1 MRSFRNISFWL
12 ILIVVALFASLPIL
26 ADFGVLPIAADAAT
40 MRENL
45 FFILVLVTLAS
56 SINIIMGYTGYV
68 SFGHIV
74 FFGLGGYFGFYLM
87 QTYNVHMLLA
97 ALVGGIGASIIASLI
112 GIPVL
117 RLRGAYFALATI
129 GINEAMRAFVNNFDP
144 FGGALGMFFN
154 YAVYDS
160 YGGAKNAGQLA
171 YYAMIVVTLAAIA
184 ASFLIKK
191 SKFGLAL
198 LAIRED
204 QDASQVLGIDPARA
218 KVIAYAIS
226 AFFPALAGAIFYFK
240 NGIIDPATAFDL
252 QRSIEGLVMVM
263 LGGYG
268 TVTGP
273 IVGAVVYDR
282 LRSALITAPPINLGS
297 LTVNVSNFH
306 LIVAGILLLL
316 VVLFVTAGFVG
327 WLRNR
332 VPAVRR
338 YLE

>member
-12 ILIVVALFASLPIL
+12 ILIVVALVASLPIL
-26 ADFGVLPIAADAAT
+26 TDSAT

-45 FFILVLVTLAS
+45 FLILMLVTLAS

-74 FFGLGGYFGFYLM
+74 FFGLGGYFAFYLV
-87 QTYNVHMLLA
+87 QTFGVHVLLA
-97 ALVGGIGASIIASLI
+97 ALVGGIGASLIAALI
-112 GIPVL
+112 GMPVL

-129 GINEAMRAFVNNFDP
+129 GINEAMRAFMNNFDP

-160 YGGAKNAGQLA
+160 YGGAKNAGELA
-171 YYAMIVVTLAAIA
+171 YYAMIVVTLATIA
-184 ASFLIKK
+184 TSFLIKK
-191 SKFGLAL
+191 SKFGLGL

-226 AFFPALAGAIFYFK
+226 AFFPALAGAIFFFK
-240 NGIIDPATAFDL
+240 NGIIEPGIAFDL

-282 LRSALITAPPINLGS
+282 LRSALITAPPITLGS
-297 LTVNVSNFH
+297 LSVNVSNFH
-306 LIVAGILLLL
+306 LVVAGILLLL

-332 VPAVRR
+332 VPALRR